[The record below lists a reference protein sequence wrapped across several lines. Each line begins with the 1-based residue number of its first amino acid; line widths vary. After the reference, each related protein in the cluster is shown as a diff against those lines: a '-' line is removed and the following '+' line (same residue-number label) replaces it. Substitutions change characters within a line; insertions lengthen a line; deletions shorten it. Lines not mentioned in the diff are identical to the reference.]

1 MRQGFLTYLILL
13 FFTHLSYTQIEKEL
27 QDPYRTVFW
36 IKLDLKY
43 MRDPKLKVPVYST
56 QLKDKKIYVG
66 NLKEFQQAIWAGRS
80 NGHYIVVGP
89 FSTHEQVE
97 QARKLFK
104 NKGEVDPA
112 IESDL
117 GTYYWYL
124 VRLGRYSRL
133 SSYKFL
139 HIPAAVAEGTLRDFL
154 GILDA
159 ARYNDAIV
167 IGPFPSR
174 VEAELSKRM
183 YRQEESK
190 TR

>member
-1 MRQGFLTYLILL
+1 MQRILLTYLVLL
-13 FFTHLSYTQIEKEL
+13 FFSQLTFSQIEKEL

-36 IKLDLKY
+36 IKLDLRY
-43 MRDPKLKVPVYST
+43 MRDPKLNVPVYVT
-56 QLKDKKIYVG
+56 ELKDKKVYVG
-66 NLKEFQQAIWAGRS
+66 NLKEFQEAIWAGRS

-89 FSTHEQVE
+89 FSNHHQV
-97 QARKLFK
+97 QLARKIYGL
-104 NKGEVDPA
+104 KGRVDPG

-117 GTYYWYL
+117 TTYYWYL

-133 SSYKFL
+133 ASYKFL

-154 GILDA
+154 GVLDA

-174 VEAELSKRM
+174 IEAELSKRM
-183 YRQEESK
+183 FRQEESK
-190 TR
+190 P